1 MTAGWTRHRNVLR
14 ELLLKDR
21 VEVLA
26 AADGG
31 EAVGVGQ
38 LREDANVAGALV
50 SGALRH
56 VQLAVRVLALSRRK
70 KNSFGL

>member
-56 VQLAVRVLALSRRK
+56 VRWLSAYCPLARRK
-70 KNSFGL
+70 KK